1 MSVCW
6 TLFKYVSGKGL
17 LRFRLYITKGDLLL
31 KSLNIYRYLGMEDLP
46 QQFFIKNSLM
56 NIHFLNIRPGEV
68 TAGAYLVSITDIVN
82 DCQQIG
88 TGALLIVNNYI
99 LGTLWG
105 NQCFITFK
113 SHSKDEIGKISA
125 TGTAVLLKFAPLQ

>member
-1 MSVCW
+1 
-6 TLFKYVSGKGL
+6 
-17 LRFRLYITKGDLLL
+17 
-31 KSLNIYRYLGMEDLP
+31 
-46 QQFFIKNSLM
+46 M

-105 NQCFITFK
+105 NQCFITFD

-125 TGTAVLLKFAPLQ
+125 SGTAEICSSAVIEKLYKINILVKLPNDSLLPSKISKTKIPWECKKHN